1 MRNYVELI
9 ESNPKEFYNKVV
21 LLIIADGYERLHN
34 EFLSEMCKDHTNLF
48 DQALIDEEYFTNNDR
63 IVGELKD
70 INLLLNGFK

>member
-21 LLIIADGYERLHN
+21 LLIIADGYERLHH